1 MYLLKN
7 KLQRLESSNSSAVND
22 LALDL
27 FLEFV
32 KEKGLELY
40 PAQEEAILEIMS
52 GKNVILNTP
61 TGSGKSLVAL
71 AMHFNSMA
79 RKRRSYYTS
88 PIKALVNEKF
98 FALCKDFGPENV
110 GMVTGDS
117 TVNPTASIIC
127 CTAEILAMDALRD
140 GQLANIQD
148 VVIDE
153 FHYYSDRDRGV
164 AWQIPLLCLSQTRM
178 LLMSATMGDA
188 ERFQGILTN
197 LNQLPTV
204 VVKSNERPVPLEF
217 NYSENPLHET
227 VDTLIKNGRAPIYL
241 VSFSQRECAE
251 EIQNF
256 MSVDVCTKEEKSK
269 LQEALVG
276 FKFSSPYGR
285 ELQRFLK
292 HGMGLHHAGLLPKYR
307 VLVEK
312 LAQQGL
318 LKIIFGTDTLG
329 VGVNVPLKT
338 VLFTKLC
345 KYDGTKATILSVR
358 DFQQIAGR
366 AGRKGFDHLGT
377 VVAQAPEHV
386 IENKRNELKAAG
398 DPKKLKK
405 LVKKKPPERG
415 YVPWNQDSFQK
426 LIHSSP
432 EPLTSRFKIS
442 HSMLLNILS
451 RPHEDGCRAMQKMI
465 SKCHETPESKKLLF
479 KKGFELFRSL
489 VDRKI
494 IELNP
499 LRVNV
504 DLQEDFSLNHAL
516 SLFLIDTLR
525 LLDSNS
531 KDYPLE
537 VLTLTESILE
547 SPDIILRKQ
556 LDRVKS
562 EKMLEMK
569 AAGMEYEERMEE
581 LEKLEH
587 PKPMREFIYDTFN
600 EFSRLHPWI
609 ENENIRPKSIARE
622 MYEGFYSF
630 ADYIK
635 EYDLQ
640 RAEGILL
647 RYLSDFYKALTQN
660 VPDFAK
666 VEPVFEI
673 EIYFENII
681 RGIDSSLLDE
691 WERMRN
697 PNHTTFKNEK
707 SADPTSPSLH
717 SIRPPEWDRKA
728 LMIHLRNSSFRLL
741 KFFAQGDLEGAFD
754 FLYSDQWDTSPL
766 ASHKFLTPQTLSI
779 TTTPSSA
786 PPDPV
791 PPVTAALPP
800 SSFPSSPSASSIF
813 LDKEKSST
821 ITQWEQWLKE
831 YSQTG
836 HRRILT
842 DFKARGTE
850 WIKITAIQ
858 ASQRSSTPNSDPRQ
872 SSAQD
877 PQVIPTSVQLWKIEQ
892 TLTDPDELND
902 WIMILEAESYITTKQ
917 EKKLTLTLTHIVPV
931 SL

>member
-7 KLQRLESSNSSAVND
+7 KIQRLQELNNQISHD
-22 LALDL
+22 HILDL

-40 PAQEEAILEIMS
+40 PSQEEAILEIIS

-71 AMHFNSMA
+71 ALHFNSIA
-79 RKRRSYYTS
+79 LKKRSYYTS

-110 GMVTGDS
+110 GMITGDS
-117 TVNPTASIIC
+117 TVNPTALIIC

-140 GQLANIQD
+140 GQQANIQD

-164 AWQIPLLCLSQTRM
+164 SWRIPLLCLPQTRM
-178 LLMSATMGDA
+178 LLMSATIGDA
-188 ERFQGILTN
+188 DRFKDILTN

-204 VVKSNERPVPLEF
+204 IVKSMDRPVPLEF
-217 NYSENPLHET
+217 KYSETPLHET
-227 VDTLIKNGRAPIYL
+227 VAELIKNGRAPIYL

-256 MSVDVCTKEEKSK
+256 MSIDACTKEEKLTINES
-269 LQEALVG
+269 LIG
-276 FKFSSPYGR
+276 FKFSSPYGK

-292 HGMGLHHAGLLPKYR
+292 HGLGLHHAGLLPKYR

-312 LAQQGL
+312 LAQRGL

-345 KYDGTKATILSVR
+345 KFDGAKSTLLSIR

-366 AGRKGFDHLGT
+366 AGRKGFDTLGT

-386 IENKRNELKAAG
+386 IENKRNELKAAS

-415 YVPWNQDSFQK
+415 YVPWNQDTFHK
-426 LIHSSP
+426 LIHSQA
-432 EPLTSRFKIS
+432 EPLISRFKIT
-442 HSMLLNILS
+442 HAMLLHMLS
-451 RPHEDGCRAMQKMI
+451 RTHEDGCRAMQKMI
-465 SKCHETPESKKLLF
+465 SDCHETPESKKLLF

-504 DLQEDFSLNHAL
+504 EFQEDFSLNHAL
-516 SLFLIDTLR
+516 SLFLIDSLR
-525 LLDSNS
+525 LLDQN
-531 KDYPLE
+531 KIEYPLE
-537 VLTLTESILE
+537 VITLTESILE
-547 SPDIILRKQ
+547 SPEIILRKQ

-562 EKMLEMK
+562 EKMIEMK
-569 AAGMEYEERMEE
+569 AAGMEYEERIEE
-581 LEKLEH
+581 LDKLEH
-587 PKPMREFIYDTFN
+587 PKPMRDFIYNTFN
-600 EFSRLHPWI
+600 EFSSLHPWLDG
-609 ENENIRPKSIARE
+609 ENIRPKSIARE

-630 ADYIK
+630 GDYIK

-647 RYLSDFYKALTQN
+647 RYLTDFYKALTQN

-666 VEPVFEI
+666 TDFIFEI
-673 EIYFENII
+673 EVYFENII

-691 WERMRN
+691 WERMKN
-697 PNHTTFKNEK
+697 PQWETSKPNENSTQLK
-707 SADPTSPSLH
+707 Q
-717 SIRPPEWDRKA
+717 IKPPEWDRKS
-728 LMIHLRNSSFRLL
+728 LIVHLRNISFRLL
-741 KFFAQGDLEGAFD
+741 KLFAQGDMNSAFD
-754 FLYSDQWDTSPL
+754 FLYPDSSTSNN
-766 ASHKFLTPQTLSI
+766 SNNTPTLSI
-779 TTTPSSA
+779 E
-786 PPDPV
+786 
-791 PPVTAALPP
+791 
-800 SSFPSSPSASSIF
+800 
-813 LDKEKSST
+813 KEK
-821 ITQWEQWLKE
+821 TQLVEQW
-831 YSQTG
+831 SQWLESYYQSG
-836 HRRILT
+836 HERILT
-842 DFKARGTE
+842 DFKARSTE
-850 WIKITAIQ
+850 FVKITPIPPHLSHPTQ
-858 ASQRSSTPNSDPRQ
+858 MASQM
-872 SSAQD
+872 
-877 PQVIPTSVQLWKIEQ
+877 WKIEQ
-892 TLTDPDELND
+892 RLVDSNELND
-902 WIMILEAESYITTKQ
+902 WIMELEVESFINSNLEKQ
-917 EKKLTLTLTHIVPV
+917 LIIKLINI
-931 SL
+931 SAI

>member
-7 KLQRLESSNSSAVND
+7 KLQKLEGSNGQVAND
-22 LALDL
+22 MALDL
-27 FLEFV
+27 FLDFV

-40 PAQEEAILEIMS
+40 PAQEEAILEIIS

-71 AMHFNSMA
+71 ALHFNSMA

-117 TVNPTASIIC
+117 TVNPEASIIC

-140 GQLANIQD
+140 GPLANIQD

-164 AWQIPLLCLSQTRM
+164 AWQIPLLCLPQTRM

-188 ERFQGILTN
+188 ERFQDVLTH

-204 VVKSNERPVPLEF
+204 VVKSSERPVPLEF

-256 MSVDVCTKEEKSK
+256 MSVDVCTKEEKAK
-269 LQEALVG
+269 IQEALVG

-345 KYDGTKATILSVR
+345 KFDGSKATILSVR

-366 AGRKGFDHLGT
+366 AGRKGFDNLGT
-377 VVAQAPEHV
+377 VVAQAPEHM

-415 YVPWNQDSFQK
+415 YVPWNQDTFQK
-426 LIHSSP
+426 LINSSA
-432 EPLTSRFKIS
+432 EPLSSRFKIS
-442 HSMLLNILS
+442 HSMLLNMLS
-451 RPHEDGCRAMQKMI
+451 RPHEDGCRAMQKML
-465 SKCHETPESKKLLF
+465 SQCHETPESKKLLF

-516 SLFLIDTLR
+516 SLFLIDALR

-531 KDYPLE
+531 KDYPFE
-537 VLTLTESILE
+537 VITLTESILE
-547 SPDIILRKQ
+547 SPDIVLRKQ

-562 EKMLEMK
+562 EKMMEMK

-587 PKPMREFIYDTFN
+587 PKPMRDFIYNTFN
-600 EFSRLHPWI
+600 EFSSQHPWI

-666 VEPVFEI
+666 IEQVFEI
-673 EIYFENII
+673 EVYFENII

-697 PNHTTFKNEK
+697 PNRSAFKNEI
-707 SADPTSPSLH
+707 SAEDSKASLKPSK
-717 SIRPPEWDRKA
+717 PPEWDRRA
-728 LMIHLRNSSFRLL
+728 LIINLRNNSFRLL
-741 KFFAQGDLEGAFD
+741 KFLAQGDLEGAFD
-754 FLYSDQWDTSPL
+754 FLHADQGDLSLLSPKSS
-766 ASHKFLTPQTLSI
+766 A
-779 TTTPSSA
+779 PSSA
-786 PPDPV
+786 L
-791 PPVTAALPP
+791 AL
-800 SSFPSSPSASSIF
+800 
-813 LDKEKSST
+813 LDKEKSSM
-821 ITQWEQWLKE
+821 IAQWEQWLDE
-831 YSQTG
+831 YAQSG
-836 HRRILT
+836 HHKILT
-842 DFKARGTE
+842 DFKARSTE
-850 WIKITAIQ
+850 WIKITPMT
-858 ASQRSSTPNSDPRQ
+858 ASKPSTPNPEHQ
-872 SSAQD
+872 QSAQSLH
-877 PQVIPTSVQLWKIEQ
+877 VIPSSVQLWKIEQ
-892 TLTDPDELND
+892 TLMDPDELND
-902 WIMILEAESYITTKQ
+902 WIMELEAESFVTTNE
-917 EKKLTLTLTHIVPV
+917 EKKLILRLVHIGPV
-931 SL
+931 TI

>member
-1 MYLLKN
+1 MHLLKN
-7 KLQRLESSNSSAVND
+7 KLQRLENSNGQVVND
-22 LALDL
+22 LVLDL

-40 PAQEEAILEIMS
+40 PAQEEAILEIID

-71 AMHFNSMA
+71 ALHFNSVA

-140 GQLANIQD
+140 GHLANIQD

-164 AWQIPLLCLSQTRM
+164 AWQIPLLCLPQTRM
-178 LLMSATMGDA
+178 LLMSATIGDA
-188 ERFQGILTN
+188 ERFQDILTN

-204 VVKSNERPVPLEF
+204 VVKSSDRPVPLEF

-227 VDTLIKNGRAPIYL
+227 VADLIKNGRAPIYL

-256 MSVDVCTKEEKSK
+256 MSVDVCTKEEKTAIN
-269 LQEALVG
+269 EALFG

-312 LAQQGL
+312 LAQRGL

-329 VGVNVPLKT
+329 VGVNVPLRT

-345 KYDGTKATILSVR
+345 KFDGSKSTILSVR

-366 AGRKGFDHLGT
+366 AGRKGFDTLGT
-377 VVAQAPEHV
+377 VVVQAPEHV
-386 IENKRNELKAAG
+386 IENKKNELKAAG

-415 YVPWNQDSFQK
+415 YVPWNQDTFHK
-426 LIHSSP
+426 LINSAA
-432 EPLTSRFKIS
+432 EPLTSRFKVS
-442 HSMLLNILS
+442 HGMLLHMLS
-451 RPHEDGCRAMQKMI
+451 RPHEDGCQAMQKMI
-465 SKCHETPESKKLLF
+465 SRCHETPESKKLLF

-489 VDRKI
+489 VNRNI

-499 LRVNV
+499 MRVNV

-525 LLDSNS
+525 LLDQNSN
-531 KDYPLE
+531 DYPFE
-537 VLTLTESILE
+537 VTTLTEAILE

-562 EKMLEMK
+562 EKMMEMK

-587 PKPMREFIYDTFN
+587 PKPMRDFIYNTFN
-600 EFSRLHPWI
+600 EFSRLHPWLDD
-609 ENENIRPKSIARE
+609 ENIKPKSIARE
-622 MYEGFYSF
+622 MYVGFYSF

-640 RAEGILL
+640 RAEGALL
-647 RYLSDFYKALTQN
+647 RYLTDFYKALTQN

-666 VEPVFEI
+666 TERVFEI
-673 EIYFENII
+673 EVYFENII
-681 RGIDSSLLDE
+681 RSIDSSLLDE
-691 WERMRN
+691 WEKMKN
-697 PNHTTFKNEK
+697 PNSLALKTDKNDGSASAK
-707 SADPTSPSLH
+707 SL
-717 SIRPPEWDRKA
+717 RPPEWDRKA
-728 LMIHLRNSSFRLL
+728 LMVNLRNSSFRLL
-741 KFFAQGDLEGAFD
+741 KFLAQGDLEGAFE
-754 FLYSDQWDTSPL
+754 FLYSD
-766 ASHKFLTPQTLSI
+766 
-779 TTTPSSA
+779 SS
-786 PPDPV
+786 
-791 PPVTAALPP
+791 
-800 SSFPSSPSASSIF
+800 SSDLISGISPSNSSSHYTSSS
-813 LDKEKSST
+813 LPVHQDKEKVSVMV
-821 ITQWEQWLKE
+821 QWEQWLE
-831 YSQTG
+831 EFHQSG
-836 HRRILT
+836 HQRILT

-850 WIKITAIQ
+850 FIKIIPVSSSLQ
-858 ASQRSSTPNSDPRQ
+858 QSQQGESFKSPMH
-872 SSAQD
+872 
-877 PQVIPTSVQLWKIEQ
+877 LWKIEQ
-892 TLTDPDELND
+892 IITDPDDLND
-902 WIMILEAESYITTKQ
+902 WIIELEVESFITANE
-917 EKKLTLTLTHIVPV
+917 EKKLNMRLIRIGPV
-931 SL
+931 TS